1 MIPDNLVN
9 EHGFFPMRTV
19 AKLTGVNPI
28 TLRAWERRY
37 GLINPLRTEKGH
49 RLYCHQDI
57 QDIQRITSMLEQG
70 VSISQVPA
78 MLIHA
83 PRGEAVTQPVDATG
97 EHEKP
102 TEASVSWLHHYRRA
116 LSLLDE
122 AALYALEANALAL
135 MGLDDLL
142 AMYLI
147 PLLRSMES
155 QRALSAQV
163 DAEYRL
169 LETRLTILLA
179 NAARHCSVHVQHP
192 PMFVASLPPER
203 GLFALW
209 HLVWSLRRAGMDARL
224 LGAGVPAQTLLQTMQ
239 VQSAQ
244 TLVLL
249 LEHKPPTAVLGSQLP
264 LLAAAGHH
272 VIAVGHYALELSASL
287 EGLGIIHP
295 SSENDAPLD
304 VITQAINRK
313 KNIVAQD

>member
-49 RLYCHQDI
+49 RLYRQQDV

-70 VSISQVPA
+70 ISIGQVPA
-78 MLIHA
+78 LLEHVPRHEVAAHPMLAAEA
-83 PRGEAVTQPVDATG
+83 PVAAMATG
-97 EHEKP
+97 
-102 TEASVSWLHHYRRA
+102 VSWLDDYRAA
-116 LSLLDE
+116 LSALDD
-122 AALYALEANALAL
+122 AALQALEARSLGWL
-135 MGLDDLL
+135 QLDDLL
-142 AMYLI
+142 DLHLL
-147 PLLRSMES
+147 PLLRGLES
-155 QRALSAQV
+155 KRALSAQV

-169 LETRLTILLA
+169 LESRLTLA
-179 NAARHCSVHVQHP
+179 LAHAARHCAVHAQHP
-192 PMFVASLPPER
+192 PLLVASLPPER

-209 HLVWSLRRAGMDARL
+209 HLAWSLRRAGMDARV
-224 LGAGVPAQTLLQTMQ
+224 LGSGVPAQTLLQAMHT
-239 VQSAQ
+239 QSVH

-264 LLAAAGHH
+264 LLAAAGHRL
-272 VIAVGHYALELSASL
+272 IAVGSYAYELNDTL

-295 SSENDAPLD
+295 NSQNDAPLD
-304 VITQAINRK
+304 VIVQAINLEK
-313 KNIVAQD
+313 HIVAQD